1 MIKEKRTRSLAKTLS
16 WRILASLDTFL
27 ISWLVSGKISIG
39 VTIATIEVITKLALY
54 YFHERAWD
62 KVKWGK
68 FEK

>member
-1 MIKEKRTRSLAKTLS
+1 MIKEKRLRSLVKTLS
-16 WRILASLDTFL
+16 WRIIASLDTFL